1 MKISNETKVGALTSI
16 AIVFLILGFNFLKG
30 KSLFKH
36 GNFLYAKF
44 SDAKKLKPSFEV
56 WANGYQIGNV
66 YEVSPTENLDETMVT
81 IKLNKDYNLPKNSIA
96 TIEESLMTSPS
107 IQILLGDRKEML
119 ESGDTILTASNK
131 GLLGNLQDKIGP
143 LSDKFTVALGSLDT
157 LLQNF
162 NQTLNPAARANLQN
176 TMANLQR
183 ISSSMIVSSASLQR
197 MMSEQGSLAKSLDNV
212 NAFTGNL
219 TANND
224 KINTTLSNLE
234 KTSNGL
240 AEADLK
246 GTVAKLQAAV
256 ENLNASIAKIDSK
269 EGSIGLL
276 LNDKQFYNN
285 LVNTSRSANILLDDL
300 RVNPK
305 RYVNLS
311 FSVFGGGKKSQ
322 GDFLKQPLQQPG
334 DSLTSK

>member
-36 GNFLYAKF
+36 GTFIYAKF
-44 SDAKKLKPSFEV
+44 ADAKKLKPSFEV

-66 YEVSPTENLDETMVT
+66 YEVSPTENLDETLVT
-81 IKLNKDYNLPKNSIA
+81 IKLNKDYNLPKNSLA

-107 IQILLGDRKEML
+107 IQIMLGDRKELL
-119 ESGDTILTASNK
+119 ESGDTILTSSNK

-143 LSDKFTVALGSLDT
+143 LSDKFTVALGSLDS

-256 ENLNASIAKIDSK
+256 DNLNASIAKIDSK

-334 DSLTSK
+334 DTLTSK

>member
-143 LSDKFTVALGSLDT
+143 LSDKFTVALGSLDS

-322 GDFLKQPLQQPG
+322 GDFLKQPLQQSG

>member
-36 GNFLYAKF
+36 GTFIYARF
-44 SDAKKLKPSFEV
+44 PDAKKLKPSFEV

-66 YEVSPTENLDETMVT
+66 YEVSPTENLDETLVT
-81 IKLNKDYNLPKNSIA
+81 IKLNDEYNLPKNSVA
-96 TIEESLMTSPS
+96 AIEESLMTSPS
-107 IQILLGDRKEML
+107 IQITLGDRKELL
-119 ESGDTILTASNK
+119 ESGDTILTISNK
-131 GLLGNLQDKIGP
+131 GMLGNLQDKVGP
-143 LSDKFTVALGSLDT
+143 LSDRLTSAASSLDS
-157 LLQNF
+157 LLKNF
-162 NQTLNPAARANLQN
+162 NETLNPAARANLQS

-197 MMSEQGSLAKSLDNV
+197 MMSEQGSLARSLDNV
-212 NAFTGNL
+212 NSFTGNL
-219 TANND
+219 TANNE
-224 KINTTLSNLE
+224 KINTTLSNLQ
-234 KTSNGL
+234 KTSQGL

-246 GTVAKLQAAV
+246 GTVAQLQATV
-256 ENLNASIAKIDSK
+256 EKLNASIAKIDSK
-269 EGSIGLL
+269 DGSIGLL

-311 FSVFGGGKKSQ
+311 FSVFGGGKKSE

-334 DSLTSK
+334 DTLTSK